1 MNQRRH
7 IGRACALTILVCL
20 VSATGTPSAQ
30 AEPERRCYP
39 NGRCVVVSSGVQD
52 TDEPEPSE
60 PVVRPSSKK
69 RAITQIQREANEQ
82 WQRSADKK
90 LAAYRRAIDA
100 QSSCIQNYKESLGQL
115 GNLCRAPLRPELG
128 SPYQVGYP
136 GMANPAGPTLRAED
150 VAYLAVATLQLP
162 KTKPDIG
169 PPPSINQWKMAA
181 VGYPLWLSA
190 DGPRHVGPVAT
201 SVFNLSVSLE
211 ARLTETTYR
220 MGDGHQVRCRGGG
233 TAWTRAV
240 KPGSPSPTCGYRYTK
255 PSLPRGNYTVT
266 ATSSWA
272 VTWRANGETGIITV
286 PLSGTSELPVG
297 ELQVL
302 VR

>member
-1 MNQRRH
+1 M
-7 IGRACALTILVCL
+7 
-20 VSATGTPSAQ
+20 
-30 AEPERRCYP
+30 
-39 NGRCVVVSSGVQD
+39 
-52 TDEPEPSE
+52 
-60 PVVRPSSKK
+60 
-69 RAITQIQREANEQ
+69 
-82 WQRSADKK
+82 
-90 LAAYRRAIDA
+90 
-100 QSSCIQNYKESLGQL
+100 
-115 GNLCRAPLRPELG
+115 RPELG
-128 SPYQVGYP
+128 SPFQVEYP
-136 GMANPAGPTLRAED
+136 GIANPAVPTLSAED
-150 VAYLAVATLQLP
+150 VAYLAVARLQLP

-190 DGPRHVGPVAT
+190 DGPRHVGPVAA

-233 TAWTRAV
+233 TAWTRSV